1 MKYFAI
7 AALFTP
13 GLFVSGKVEWSKT
26 KGDITVNGYTEY
38 SLRKSLCTQNIGLT
52 TGQPVYVDN
61 CVPWKEIE
69 FEIGLGIELKGR
81 NIEPNESFTSSM
93 CYQINQ

>member
-1 MKYFAI
+1 MTNNNNNKLPTQKMKYFAI

-38 SLRKSLCTQNIGLT
+38 SLFR
-52 TGQPVYVDN
+52 
-61 CVPWKEIE
+61 
-69 FEIGLGIELKGR
+69 
-81 NIEPNESFTSSM
+81 
-93 CYQINQ
+93 